1 MCMIK
6 IDETKKGKYIYTMEN
21 TTLKVYKIIKIV
33 NENEFVTI
41 QIDIHRQKLKIYIF
55 KHHCAD
61 EWEIFPLS
69 YCFGIITSL
78 VSFNE
83 KEIVKEAYKRY
94 YDTLL
99 HTGVNSLAYRIL
111 SEEVSKIREYIE

>member
-1 MCMIK
+1 MTK
-6 IDETKKGKYIYTMEN
+6 IDKAKEGKYIYTIEN
-21 TTLKVYKIIKIV
+21 TELKVYKIIKIV

-41 QIDIHRQKLKIYIF
+41 QIDIHRQRLKIYIF

-69 YCFGIITSL
+69 KYFGIITSL

-99 HTGVNSLAYRIL
+99 HIEVNSLEYRIL
-111 SEEVSKIREYIE
+111 SKDVSKLREYIND

>member
-1 MCMIK
+1 MIK
-6 IDETKKGKYIYTMEN
+6 IDKTKEGKYIYTIEN
-21 TTLKVYKIIKIV
+21 TELKVYKIIKIV
-33 NENEFVTI
+33 NENKFVTI

-61 EWEIFPLS
+61 EWEIFTLS
-69 YCFGIITSL
+69 NCLGRIISL
-78 VSFNE
+78 ISFNE
-83 KEIVKEAYKRY
+83 KEVVKEAYKRY

-111 SEEVSKIREYIE
+111 SEEVSKIREYIND